1 MIQKRKIYLED
12 LGIAGNYSLED
23 IPTLSSSL
31 LPTLTLK
38 SELRMPNKS
47 LRCYLYLKQIVNGGS
62 FGEIRIATRMSAEKQ
77 KQQDVYVKSPRLEAM
92 NLQSEAL
99 LQSCAH
105 KCLVRHSIDWAVPKV
120 HDIFTYQNKI
130 HFSMDMMEG
139 VFLDKWFQQ
148 SKSPDTDFFL
158 MMAQLSIFLCLLHQC
173 IGLDHRDLKADNLL
187 ISPHPCRLQFQ
198 YNTHTYTLDCPFRV
212 HILDFGFA
220 CLGNGSIESSPAFI
234 TLGDGILPAI
244 DPCPK
249 EGRDLFQFLLS
260 LLCVKTIRSVLSSS
274 SMQSI
279 ESWTG
284 KKFMSMA
291 QKMSEDTSWIY
302 LLTSSPEFTSPKS
315 TPYSVLRDIVLL
327 APEYF
332 KRT

>member
-1 MIQKRKIYLED
+1 MIQKRKAYLED
-12 LGIAGNYSLED
+12 LGLQDSYTLED
-23 IPTLSSSL
+23 IPSISTSL
-31 LPTLTLK
+31 LPTLNMK
-38 SELRMPNKS
+38 SELRMPNKQV
-47 LRCYLYLKQIVNGGS
+47 RAYLYLKQVVNGGS
-62 FGEIRIATRMSAEKQ
+62 FGEIRLATRITTDKQ
-77 KQQDVYVKSPRLEAM
+77 KTQDVYVKSPRLDAM
-92 NLQSEAL
+92 NLQSEAF
-99 LQSCAH
+99 LQSCAQ
-105 KCLVRHSIDWAVPKV
+105 KCLTRHSVDWAVPKV
-120 HDIFTYQNKI
+120 YDVFTYQNKV
-130 HFSMDMMEG
+130 HFSMEKMEG
-139 VFLDKWFQQ
+139 VFLDRWFQE
-148 SKSPDTDFFL
+148 SKQPDTDFLL

-187 ISPHPCRLQFQ
+187 LSPQPCCLQFQ
-198 YNTHTYTLDCPFRV
+198 YNARTYTLNCPFQV

-220 CLGNGSIESSPAFI
+220 CLGNLTTETTPAFI
-234 TLGDGILPAI
+234 NLGDGILPAI

-260 LLCVKTIRSVLSSS
+260 VLCVKTIRSALSFSM
-274 SMQSI
+274 MQSI

-302 LLTSSPEFTSPKS
+302 LLTSSADFTSPKS

-332 KRT
+332 KRN